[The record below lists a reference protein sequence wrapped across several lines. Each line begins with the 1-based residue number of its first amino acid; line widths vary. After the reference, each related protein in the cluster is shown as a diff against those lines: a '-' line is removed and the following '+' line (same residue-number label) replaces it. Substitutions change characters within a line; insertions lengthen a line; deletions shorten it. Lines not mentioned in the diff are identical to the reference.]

1 MYVLTV
7 FIQHCTKGLGKRNK
21 QEKETK
27 GIQINKRRKKFLG
40 TDYKVFYVEISQEFT
55 YN

>member
-21 QEKETK
+21 AKK
-27 GIQINKRRKKFLG
+27 RNKRHIDKQKKKKSFL
-40 TDYKVFYVEISQEFT
+40 THYKVFYVEISQEFT